1 MVISAGTAIALP
13 GGQGALE
20 IDLTNT
26 GPAAVTITGFT
37 FTVQAD
43 NDDVSFS
50 QVTQAGTTAPY
61 IFAGNSLDTA
71 LWPAF
76 GLSGPNDITLFSS
89 SSPPMISANDTAMD
103 SVGTT
108 LAMNQTVA
116 LGLILFSVSP
126 TASEGTSIAVSFLT
140 DLGSS
145 NLAGPVDQSTGFA
158 AAFPPDSYQSGSI
171 SVVPAPRRSLSRPA
185 SSCSPVW
192 VGIPRWRAKAMA

>member
-1 MVISAGTAIALP
+1 MLRQMDNSRFQGISALAVCCLLLGARTASADMVISAGTAIALP

-76 GLSGPNDITLFSS
+76 GLSGPN
-89 SSPPMISANDTAMD
+89 
-103 SVGTT
+103 
-108 LAMNQTVA
+108 
-116 LGLILFSVSP
+116 
-126 TASEGTSIAVSFLT
+126 
-140 DLGSS
+140 
-145 NLAGPVDQSTGFA
+145 
-158 AAFPPDSYQSGSI
+158 
-171 SVVPAPRRSLSRPA
+171 
-185 SSCSPVW
+185 
-192 VGIPRWRAKAMA
+192 